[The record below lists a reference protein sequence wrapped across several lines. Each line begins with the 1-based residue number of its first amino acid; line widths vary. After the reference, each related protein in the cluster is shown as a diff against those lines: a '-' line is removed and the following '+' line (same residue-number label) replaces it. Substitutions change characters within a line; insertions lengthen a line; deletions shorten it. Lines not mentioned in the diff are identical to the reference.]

1 MSEWEPLAG
10 ETPIDPSGL
19 RHQGSITNRRE
30 LAAAEALNINR
41 AFLKYL
47 AAKPSSR
54 SAPFDLAWILKLHRE
69 MFGEV
74 WTWAG
79 AVRTRDLN
87 LGVPHF
93 QVIEQLSALVGDLH
107 SWSGFGHSLEIQAVW
122 LHHKAVRIHPFENG
136 NGRWARL
143 LSNIRLKVHEEPIVF
158 WPDHRFGVASEVRGE
173 YIVAIKAADR
183 GDYDGLLGLHRRF
196 QESA

>member
-54 SAPFDLAWILKLHRE
+54 SATFEFAWFLKLHRE

-74 WTWAG
+74 WEEG
-79 AVRTRDLN
+79 ARHLLPERRCRKK
-87 LGVPHF
+87 VP
-93 QVIEQLSALVGDLH
+93 GT
-107 SWSGFGHSLEIQAVW
+107 
-122 LHHKAVRIHPFENG
+122 
-136 NGRWARL
+136 
-143 LSNIRLKVHEEPIVF
+143 VF
-158 WPDHRFGVASEVRGE
+158 W
-173 YIVAIKAADR
+173 K
-183 GDYDGLLGLHRRF
+183 
-196 QESA
+196 